1 MTSLLDTDHIT
12 VVQRET
18 GRAYATRRA
27 QYPPTARARGLM
39 VVTRNTRDFGQV
51 PGLQIE
57 DWTVE
62 GRLP

>member
-1 MTSLLDTDHIT
+1 MTSLLDTGHIT
-12 VVQRET
+12 VVQRAT
-18 GRAYATRRA
+18 GRAYATQRA